1 MTADL
6 RRTVVL
12 VPGAQHGAWAFAR
25 LLAPLREWGLDT
37 HPVTLTGLG
46 DRAHLLTSDVDLDTH
61 VQDVVA
67 TIEMEGLL
75 DTELTLVGHSY
86 GTLVVAGVLAR
97 LAREGR
103 AGAVVRIV
111 YLDGPVPVDGDTAI
125 SVHPHGEA
133 FVQRRTEVD
142 GVEVLPRG
150 TGAAL
155 GLAPEDLPWVV
166 ERLTPQ
172 PYRCLTT
179 PLHLQPGWDAR
190 VERVYV
196 RCAQAFVGE
205 QRPYLSRVRP
215 DEGWRLEV
223 LEAGHDSMISAP
235 EVLGDLLG
243 DLCTPKVVT
252 SR

>member
-1 MTADL
+1 MT
-6 RRTVVL
+6 RRSLVL
-12 VPGAQHGAWAFAR
+12 VPGAQHGAWAFRR
-25 LLAPLREWGLDT
+25 LLAPLREWDLDAY
-37 HPVTLTGLG
+37 PVTPTGLG
-46 DRAHLLTSDVDLDTH
+46 DRAHLLTPDVDLDTH

-67 TIEMEGLL
+67 TIEAESLL
-75 DTELTLVGHSY
+75 ETELTLVGHSY

-97 LAREGR
+97 LAREDR
-103 AGAVVRIV
+103 ADSVVRLV

-133 FVQRRTEVD
+133 FVQRRTVVD

-155 GLAPEDLPWVV
+155 GLDADDLAWVV
-166 ERLTPQ
+166 DRLTPQ

-179 PLHLQPGWDAR
+179 PLHLQPGWDAG
-190 VERVYV
+190 VERVYI

-205 QRPYLSRVRP
+205 ERPYLSRVRP

-223 LEAGHDSMISAP
+223 LDAGHDAMISAP